1 MKHGKLLGYWLCVGL
16 ILMGQEQLQRW
27 GIDPKTGHW
36 RSFLAHNW
44 MRFAL
49 REVIVYA
56 QLWVGYLLLRARY
69 AEVVSLRNMFVI
81 TTVGLDVLFLLVAA
95 IRGNHPEFQ
104 PLIRT
109 YNQLNYSLGS
119 GVLVV
124 FFYGL
129 GLVKFSSQAPNSS
142 S

>member
-44 MRFAL
+44 MRFTL

-69 AEVVSLRNMFVI
+69 ADVVSLRKMFVI
-81 TTVGLDVLFLLVAA
+81 TTVGLDVLFLVVAA
-95 IRGNHPEFQ
+95 IRSNYPEFQ

-119 GVLVV
+119 GILVV
-124 FFYGL
+124 FFYGF
-129 GLVKFSSQAPNSS
+129 GLVKFSSQASNSS

>member
-1 MKHGKLLGYWLCVGL
+1 
-16 ILMGQEQLQRW
+16 
-27 GIDPKTGHW
+27 
-36 RSFLAHNW
+36 
-44 MRFAL
+44 
-49 REVIVYA
+49 
-56 QLWVGYLLLRARY
+56 VGYLLLRARY

-81 TTVGLDVLFLLVAA
+81 TTVGLDVLFLVVAA
-95 IRGNHPEFQ
+95 IRSNYPEFQ

-129 GLVKFSSQAPNSS
+129 GLVKFSSQASNSS